1 MQARKRFRA
10 YNKKHKQTQL
20 FFQKNINNLLYLFS
34 QKLYNSYYLFFY
46 FKKMVKHPHMKI
58 EWSASI
64 GTKWQIVIPK
74 NVREKFDLKPW
85 NDLVVLSSDSAMI
98 LIKSEDLKDM
108 MKCFENIIKDYT
120 EIQK

>member
-1 MQARKRFRA
+1 
-10 YNKKHKQTQL
+10 
-20 FFQKNINNLLYLFS
+20 
-34 QKLYNSYYLFFY
+34 
-46 FKKMVKHPHMKI
+46 MKI

-74 NVREKFDLKPW
+74 NVREKFNLKPW

-108 MKCFENIIKDYT
+108 MKCFENIINDSKNL
-120 EIQK
+120 

>member
-1 MQARKRFRA
+1 MR
-10 YNKKHKQTQL
+10 
-20 FFQKNINNLLYLFS
+20 
-34 QKLYNSYYLFFY
+34 
-46 FKKMVKHPHMKI
+46 I

-74 NVREKFDLKPW
+74 NVREKFNLKPW

-108 MKCFENIIKDYT
+108 MKCFENIINDSKNL
-120 EIQK
+120 

>member
-1 MQARKRFRA
+1 
-10 YNKKHKQTQL
+10 
-20 FFQKNINNLLYLFS
+20 
-34 QKLYNSYYLFFY
+34 
-46 FKKMVKHPHMKI
+46 MVKHPHMKI

-74 NVREKFDLKPW
+74 NVREKFNLKPW
-85 NDLVVLSSDSAMI
+85 NNLVVLSSDSAMI

>member
-1 MQARKRFRA
+1 
-10 YNKKHKQTQL
+10 
-20 FFQKNINNLLYLFS
+20 
-34 QKLYNSYYLFFY
+34 
-46 FKKMVKHPHMKI
+46 MVKHPHMKI

-74 NVREKFDLKPW
+74 NVREKFNLKPW

-108 MKCFENIIKDYT
+108 MKCFENIINDSKNL
-120 EIQK
+120 

>member
-1 MQARKRFRA
+1 
-10 YNKKHKQTQL
+10 
-20 FFQKNINNLLYLFS
+20 
-34 QKLYNSYYLFFY
+34 
-46 FKKMVKHPHMKI
+46 MKI

-74 NVREKFDLKPW
+74 SVREKFDLKPW

-108 MKCFENIIKDYT
+108 MKCFENIINDSKN
-120 EIQK
+120 I

>member
-1 MQARKRFRA
+1 
-10 YNKKHKQTQL
+10 
-20 FFQKNINNLLYLFS
+20 
-34 QKLYNSYYLFFY
+34 
-46 FKKMVKHPHMKI
+46 MVKHPHMKI